1 MKKGILLSLVLAAL
15 MALSLLGLTLMTQR
29 LEADRVDQAVYVT
42 ATPAPVDDDNY
53 LPVL

>member
-15 MALSLLGLTLMTQR
+15 MALSLFGLTLMTQR
-29 LEADRVDQAVYVT
+29 IETDRMDKAVYVT
-42 ATPAPVDDDNY
+42 ATPEPEDDDEY